1 MQWALG
7 SDKKVPEASKED
19 QERLREAIRNKE
31 EERRRRRRQD
41 REEREEQGGREGR

>member
-31 EERRRRRRQD
+31 EERRRRRKQE
-41 REEREEQGGREGR
+41 REERGGREGR